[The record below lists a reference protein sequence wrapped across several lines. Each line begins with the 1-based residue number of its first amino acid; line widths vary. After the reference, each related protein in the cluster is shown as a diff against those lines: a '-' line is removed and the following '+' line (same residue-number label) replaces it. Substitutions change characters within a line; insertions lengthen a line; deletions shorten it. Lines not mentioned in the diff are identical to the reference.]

1 MTLEELLK
9 DKPDVLNEVKQAIE
23 GQDVKFVDIKEGG
36 YVDKNKYTDL
46 ETRYNALKNKPNPL
60 EGTIE
65 TMKADHDKAI
75 KTERSKLSTV
85 AKKLAIDS
93 ALNNL
98 GIEDELTLAGIRS
111 LIKPDK
117 IKLDEHYNISEGL
130 QDQIDQIKEQYKDSF
145 VKPSVVSTGRSLPI
159 SGKVEPKKK
168 YTSAEIDSMS
178 LDEMIKNIDA
188 VNASLGE
195 K

>member
-178 LDEMIKNIDA
+178 LDEMIK
-188 VNASLGE
+188 GE
-195 K
+195 IINGSYKF